1 MKVTH
6 TELTPGLATLH
17 LADDDRTE
25 SVSLTV
31 KASFSYVGATVLET
45 RIAAL
50 ERARAGI
57 EACITELRQQAIAA
71 LGSV

>member
-1 MKVTH
+1 MNVTR
-6 TELTPGLATLH
+6 TELTPGITTLH

-31 KASFSYVGATVLET
+31 KASFSYAGMTVLET

-50 ERARAGI
+50 ERARVGI
-57 EACITELRQQAIAA
+57 EAAMTALREQAIAA
-71 LGSV
+71 RTSV